1 MGDDRSMSYE
11 HDTRPP
17 IGAPDPDVT
26 GRIQAVK
33 VPPGSGH
40 PITPPSPSTSHR
52 APRVRRVPVKPFKIT
67 PPHPIWEWFTTIL
80 IAVAALV
87 LGFLLGMG
95 HERGTWDDPGPVS
108 GAGQRVDAPPTDDFD
123 PGADVDVDGE

>member
-40 PITPPSPSTSHR
+40 PESPAPRVPASHR
-52 APRVRRVPVKPFKIT
+52 AVKPFKIA
-67 PPHPIWEWFTTIL
+67 PPHPIWHWLPTVA
-80 IAVAALV
+80 IAAASLL

-123 PGADVDVDGE
+123 PGADVDVDGSDKR

>member
-1 MGDDRSMSYE
+1 MGDDRNMSYE

-40 PITPPSPSTSHR
+40 IAAPPGPPTSHR
-52 APRVRRVPVKPFKIT
+52 APAKPFKIT
-67 PPHPIWEWFTTIL
+67 PNSPHPIWQWLVTIGIAIASL
-80 IAVAALV
+80 I
-87 LGFLLGMG
+87 LGFLLGLG
-95 HERGTWDDPGPVS
+95 HERGTWDEPGPVS
-108 GAGQRVDAPPTDDFD
+108 GAGQRVDDAPTDDFD